1 MEENNTEK
9 NIGEVCI
16 ADEVVAVIAGLAATE
31 VEGVDSLGGKLTKG
45 LASRLNFK
53 NASRGVKV
61 EVTEEHVSAELA
73 INIKYGYNIPKVT
86 REVQD
91 KVVAAIENMTGLKV
105 IEVNVS
111 VVGVNIA

>member
-1 MEENNTEK
+1 ME
-9 NIGEVCI
+9 
-16 ADEVVAVIAGLAATE
+16 L
-31 VEGVDSLGGKLTKG
+31 S
-45 LASRLNFK
+45 
-53 NASRGVKV
+53 
-61 EVTEEHVSAELA
+61 

-111 VVGVNIA
+111 VVGVNIV